1 MTVFQNVSRKVD
13 GVSWVV
19 FRDPTYFYKRV
30 SQIFSSL
37 SRGVGILATVE
48 INMVGITGAN
58 DGHELHDRLKHSLT
72 GANDQQAMYLHPI
85 TKVCPRSISTR
96 HSEKVNLFHQSERTQ
111 FIPRFDFFWRE
122 NNIFAQQVVFS
133 TFCISLNSFSR
144 CLIGTAT
151 SRCLAVSLF

>member
-1 MTVFQNVSRKVD
+1 MTVFYNVSRKVD

-72 GANDQQAMYLHPI
+72 GAND
-85 TKVCPRSISTR
+85 
-96 HSEKVNLFHQSERTQ
+96 
-111 FIPRFDFFWRE
+111 
-122 NNIFAQQVVFS
+122 
-133 TFCISLNSFSR
+133 
-144 CLIGTAT
+144 
-151 SRCLAVSLF
+151 